1 MSRTENESSSLA
13 TPGPLGRG
21 IRLVL
26 GLGILSLLYS
36 LLTEWQSPLWSG
48 EVPNDVAFY
57 VLIGLALYA
66 TSWVVRLPLN
76 KPWGQA
82 PLLLVLLGAG
92 ITAAAGYAAESIF
105 PLNALG
111 LYVWTW
117 FVLFTALLGSAHV
130 LAAALA
136 TPGCEM
142 RSYAHLRARLG
153 GRNAEIVVCP
163 GGIDRFDHVGVSPGA
178 HEPKTGHE
186 GGSR

>member
-1 MSRTENESSSLA
+1 MSRTENEPSSLA
-13 TPGPLGRG
+13 TPGPVGRA

-26 GLGILSLLYS
+26 GLGVLSLLYS
-36 LLTEWQSPLWSG
+36 LLTEWRSALWGG

-57 VLIGLALYA
+57 VLIGLALCA
-66 TSWVVRLPLN
+66 TSWVVRLLLN

-92 ITAAAGYAAESIF
+92 ITAAAGYVGESIF
-105 PLNALG
+105 PLSALG
-111 LYVWTW
+111 LYVWAW
-117 FVLFTALLGSAHV
+117 FVAFTALLGPAHV

-142 RSYAHLRARLG
+142 RSYAHLRARLR
-153 GRNAEIVVCP
+153 GRNAESVVCP
-163 GGIDRFDHVGVSPGA
+163 GGIDRFDHVGVSAGA
-178 HEPKTGHE
+178 HEPKI